1 MMLRRSFSFTALLS
15 ILAALLLTTSC
26 RQRESVVTI
35 DDRLAKYA
43 EVTLTA
49 DLSKLSENERKM
61 IPILI
66 DASKE
71 MDAIFWQQAY
81 GNKEELF
88 ARGLSD
94 KERRYVE
101 INYGPWDRLEDN
113 EPFLPGFG
121 KKPRGAN
128 FYPADLTE
136 REFDAWIEEH
146 PETAK
151 QLTSLYTVV
160 RRDAQGM
167 LVAIPYHLAFPDRT
181 KRTADLL
188 EDAAELAEDAGL
200 KHYLTLRAQA
210 LRADD
215 YQESDMA
222 WMDMKTNGL
231 DVVIGPI
238 ETYEDKLYGAKAA
251 HEGFVLIKDREWSD
265 RLAKYAELLPALQ
278 RGLPVPEKYR
288 AEEPGSNSDLNAYD
302 VVYYAGDCNA
312 GSKTIAINLPN
323 DEEVQLAKGARRL
336 QLKNAMRAKYD
347 QILLPLSDVLIDE
360 SQRKHITFDAFFG
373 NIMFHEVAHG
383 LGIKL
388 LIDGSGKTVRE
399 ALKDESG
406 AIEEGKA
413 DILGLFMIAKL
424 YEQGI
429 LKKGSLEDHYVTFL
443 AGTFRSVRFGA
454 SSAHGKANM
463 LRFNF
468 FEEKGVFTRDPK
480 TGTYFCNFEKMGE
493 AVAELTAIILKLQGD
508 GDYDGAKELIERLG
522 SMSERLEEDLAR
534 LSAGGI
540 PVDITFRQGMSVLEE
555 TQEKTK

>member
-1 MMLRRSFSFTALLS
+1 MTRT
-15 ILAALLLTTSC
+15 
-26 RQRESVVTI
+26 V
-35 DDRLAKYA
+35 
-43 EVTLTA
+43 
-49 DLSKLSENERKM
+49 
-61 IPILI
+61 
-66 DASKE
+66 
-71 MDAIFWQQAY
+71 
-81 GNKEELF
+81 
-88 ARGLSD
+88 
-94 KERRYVE
+94 
-101 INYGPWDRLEDN
+101 
-113 EPFLPGFG
+113 FL
-121 KKPRGAN
+121 
-128 FYPADLTE
+128 
-136 REFDAWIEEH
+136 
-146 PETAK
+146 
-151 QLTSLYTVV
+151 
-160 RRDAQGM
+160 
-167 LVAIPYHLAFPDRT
+167 
-181 KRTADLL
+181 
-188 EDAAELAEDAGL
+188 
-200 KHYLTLRAQA
+200 
-210 LRADD
+210 
-215 YQESDMA
+215 
-222 WMDMKTNGL
+222 
-231 DVVIGPI
+231 
-238 ETYEDKLYGAKAA
+238 
-251 HEGFVLIKDREWSD
+251 
-265 RLAKYAELLPALQ
+265 
-278 RGLPVPEKYR
+278 
-288 AEEPGSNSDLNAYD
+288 
-302 VVYYAGDCNA
+302 
-312 GSKTIAINLPN
+312 
-323 DEEVQLAKGARRL
+323 
-336 QLKNAMRAKYD
+336 
-347 QILLPLSDVLIDE
+347 
-360 SQRKHITFDAFFG
+360 
-373 NIMFHEVAHG
+373 EVAHG